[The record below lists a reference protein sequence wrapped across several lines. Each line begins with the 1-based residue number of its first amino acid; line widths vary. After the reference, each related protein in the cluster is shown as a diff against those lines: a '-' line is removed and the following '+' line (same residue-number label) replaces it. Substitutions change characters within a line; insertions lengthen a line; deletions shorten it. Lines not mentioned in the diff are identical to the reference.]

1 MLITVSLILDFS
13 LCALVAMQGMVPI
26 SAAASEGEFA
36 ASLAPFPQ
44 LFPPVPDG
52 FSAPGPWIPTLLPV
66 PEMSKDLKVSKEGF
80 SPCAEPSAAIP
91 VPGGMQVVDSSL
103 WLLQGLQIQGEK
115 KYSKRWNPGTNE
127 IRKNLAVYMNG
138 ARITL
143 LAKMIRPRSLS
154 IHLLLFSASNKHSK
168 G

>member
-91 VPGGMQVVDSSL
+91 AWWNAGGRQQSVIASRTANTGREKVLKEMKPCYKWNQKEFSCLHEWSQDYPSS
-103 WLLQGLQIQGEK
+103 QDDKTPKFI
-115 KYSKRWNPGTNE
+115 YTF
-127 IRKNLAVYMNG
+127 
-138 ARITL
+138 TL
-143 LAKMIRPRSLS
+143 V
-154 IHLLLFSASNKHSK
+154 FCQQ
-168 G
+168 